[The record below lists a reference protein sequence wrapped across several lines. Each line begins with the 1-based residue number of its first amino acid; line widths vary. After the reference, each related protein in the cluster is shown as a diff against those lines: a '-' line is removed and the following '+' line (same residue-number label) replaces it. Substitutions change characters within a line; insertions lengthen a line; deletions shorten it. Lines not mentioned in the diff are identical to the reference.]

1 MTLIPL
7 AEHEVSVGKPLP
19 WDVLD
24 AEGSVLLEQSRIID
38 SEPLLA
44 QLLKMGLYRAAPERN
59 AAEEKLDVAGNG
71 SISEVQIS
79 SLSQVQLAPG
89 DLVQLQ
95 TLHPTHAERYQVRMI
110 GVHAPVSLMV
120 TAPTIQGRLVFVK
133 EGQQFLVRGFV
144 GKDAVAYKTRVIKSN
159 LSPFPYL
166 HLAYPETVQSMRI
179 RGSSRVSVELVTA
192 VNGPAGQA
200 AAKIVDLSCGGA
212 RMMSPKPVAEKGDDV
227 KLSFRINP
235 SGLDVYLTISAK
247 VRAVSRDE
255 TANSQVATGVEFVD
269 LNEQDRLYLTNMV
282 YQNLLKDNL

>member
-7 AEHEVSVGKPLP
+7 TEQEISVGKPLP

-24 AEGSVLLEQSRIID
+24 AEGSILLEQSRIID

-71 SISEVQIS
+71 ATAEVQIS

-110 GVHAPVSLMV
+110 GFHAPVSLMV
-120 TAPTIQGRLVFVK
+120 TSPTVQGRLVFVK

-192 VNGPAGQA
+192 VNGPAGA
-200 AAKIVDLSCGGA
+200 ASAKIVDLSCGGA
-212 RMMSPKPVAEKGDDV
+212 RMISPRPVAEKGDDV

-235 SGLDVYLTISAK
+235 SGLDVYLTINAK
-247 VRAVSRDE
+247 VRAVNRDE

>member
-7 AEHEVSVGKPLP
+7 TEQEISVGKPLP

-24 AEGSVLLEQSRIID
+24 AEGSVLVEQSRIID
-38 SEPLLA
+38 SEPLMA

-71 SISEVQIS
+71 TTAEIQTS
-79 SLSQVQLAPG
+79 SLSQIQLAPG

-110 GVHAPVSLMV
+110 GFHAPVSLMV
-120 TAPTIQGRLVFVK
+120 TSPTVQGRLVFVK
-133 EGQQFLVRGFV
+133 ESQQFLVRGFV

-179 RGSSRVSVELVTA
+179 RGSSRVSVALVTS

-200 AAKIVDLSCGGA
+200 SAKIVDLSCGGA
-212 RMMSPKPVAEKGDDV
+212 RMISPKPVAEKGDLV

-235 SGLDVYLTISAK
+235 SGLDVYLTINAK

-255 TANSQVATGVEFVD
+255 TADSQVATGVEFVD

>member
-7 AEHEVSVGKPLP
+7 TEREVGVGKPLP

-44 QLLKMGLYRAAPERN
+44 QLLKMGLFRAAPERN

-71 SISEVQIS
+71 ATAEVQIS
-79 SLSQVQLAPG
+79 SLSQIQLAPG

-110 GVHAPVSLMV
+110 GFHAPVSLMV
-120 TAPTIQGRLVFVK
+120 TSPTVQGRLVFVK

-179 RGSSRVSVELVTA
+179 RGSSRVSVELVTS
-192 VNGPAGQA
+192 VNGPTGSA

-212 RMMSPKPVAEKGDDV
+212 RMMSPKPVAAKGDDV

-235 SGLDVYLTISAK
+235 SGLDVYLTINAK

>member
-95 TLHPTHAERYQVRMI
+95 TMHPTHAERYQVRMI
-110 GVHAPVSLMV
+110 GFHAPVSLMV